1 MGNLM
6 KWELKSTFNT
16 FKFLGMLMFMVLCGL
31 VFIGIGYV
39 DGLRSG
45 YEFFGGVCNFTS
57 SIIYIA
63 GAVYA
68 GICITNSFSERR
80 IQATVM
86 AGNSRLSVLISKS
99 ISYLLSL
106 AFFIGS
112 PVLITTT
119 ITTCIWGIG
128 NIEGSFTREVVL
140 RFFMVILVNVAIMSI
155 CILISFL
162 IKSIGVS
169 IGVNVA
175 ATIIIYG
182 LAQSLIAVE
191 AAHKI
196 LSYTPIGQS
205 FLIFSDLSYA
215 NTLKAILVSVI
226 TILVF
231 FILTYLSFSKEEL
244 K

>member
-1 MGNLM
+1 
-6 KWELKSTFNT
+6 
-16 FKFLGMLMFMVLCGL
+16 
-31 VFIGIGYV
+31 
-39 DGLRSG
+39 
-45 YEFFGGVCNFTS
+45 
-57 SIIYIA
+57 
-63 GAVYA
+63 
-68 GICITNSFSERR
+68 
-80 IQATVM
+80 
-86 AGNSRLSVLISKS
+86 
-99 ISYLLSL
+99 
-106 AFFIGS
+106 
-112 PVLITTT
+112 
-119 ITTCIWGIG
+119 
-128 NIEGSFTREVVL
+128 
-140 RFFMVILVNVAIMSI
+140 MSI